1 MKHMNPKLAKL
12 LHEGFSINTLESLN
26 DDQLNVLYERVKDS
40 KKETKEETTTTIK
53 KFNLGDK
60 SDKDKFLDAT
70 KVVAD
75 KNKVNF
81 DPTTDTATVGEM
93 EMTEKALS
101 KKQQEFFGLVRG
113 MQKGTTPK
121 KGKAGEAAKEMKKKD
136 VKDFASTKHK
146 GLPTK
151 VKEKD
156 NVKKLEESILRLIE
170 SHLPPHT
177 TKGELLS
184 VINKKNTLL
193 EEPTDYKGFALSV
206 VGTLMKYLNSWGGH
220 AEVYKQVMKIDT
232 KAKYDA
238 VLELCKTSPAL
249 KSKYGRPDPNDH
261 FHYYDPRVFPFN
273 TVMAFIQ
280 TGDSNNL
287 SSIDTFDEH
296 LRKWNP
302 NEKVYTPKH
311 P

>member
-1 MKHMNPKLAKL
+1 MNPKLAKL
-12 LHEGFSINTLESLN
+12 LHEGFSINTLENLSET
-26 DDQLNVLYERVKDS
+26 QLNVLY
-40 KKETKEETTTTIK
+40 KKVLMEQGSTPL
-53 KFNLGDK
+53 NLSK
-60 SDKDKFLDAT
+60 SDAEGIAKAKSEKKPFVT
-70 KVVAD
+70 YEEEI
-75 KNKVNF
+75 
-81 DPTTDTATVGEM
+81 GE
-93 EMTEKALS
+93 EEEVTEKSVS

-151 VKEKD
+151 VNEKD

-287 SSIDTFDEH
+287 RLIDTFAEH

-302 NEKVYTPKH
+302 NEKVYKPKH

>member
-26 DDQLNVLYERVKDS
+26 DGQLNVLYERVKGS
-40 KKETKEETTTTIK
+40 KKETKEEVTKTTTTTSYNPQEVKGKTFSKTDDVNVTIK
-53 KFNLGDK
+53 QDGSVDV
-60 SDKDKFLDAT
+60 T
-70 KVVAD
+70 KE
-75 KNKVNF
+75 
-81 DPTTDTATVGEM
+81 GEV
-93 EMTEKALS
+93 TEKAIS

-113 MQKGTTPK
+113 MQKGTIPK

-287 SSIDTFDEH
+287 RLIDTFAEH

-302 NEKVYTPKH
+302 NEKVYKPKH

>member
-1 MKHMNPKLAKL
+1 MNPKLAKL
-12 LHEGFSINTLESLN
+12 LHEGFSINTLENLSET
-26 DDQLNVLYERVKDS
+26 QLNVLY
-40 KKETKEETTTTIK
+40 KKVLMEQGSTPL
-53 KFNLGDK
+53 NLSK
-60 SDKDKFLDAT
+60 SDAEGIAKAKSEKKPFVT
-70 KVVAD
+70 YEEEI
-75 KNKVNF
+75 
-81 DPTTDTATVGEM
+81 GE
-93 EMTEKALS
+93 EEEVTEKAIS

-113 MQKGTTPK
+113 MQKGTIPK

-261 FHYYDPRVFPFN
+261 FHYYEPRVFPFN

-287 SSIDTFDEH
+287 SLLDTFAEH

-302 NEKVYTPKH
+302 NEKVYKPKH